1 MPPRVTE
8 VTDEY
13 YHVRYADP
21 DEFESIRTP
30 DWAEKPASSVIDG
43 AEVRTGSK
51 AKGDD
56 SDWRIQSVL
65 IPTDSAEN
73 QNEATSLAADIV
85 EKIES

>member
-1 MPPRVTE
+1 MLPRVTE

-21 DEFESIRTP
+21 DEFDSIRTP
-30 DWAEKPASSVIDG
+30 DWAEKPASSVTEG
-43 AEVRTGSK
+43 AEVRTGHE
-51 AKGDD
+51 AGGEE
-56 SDWRIQSVL
+56 SDWRIQRIL

-73 QNEATSLAADIV
+73 QNDATSLAADIV